1 MVDKM
6 VRRDNKSRIQRRAVM
21 RTALVLGLLAL
32 TFYVFAILR
41 HWP

>member
-1 MVDKM
+1 M
-6 VRRDNKSRIQRRAVM
+6 VRQDNKSKQRRAVM

-32 TFYVFAILR
+32 AFYAFAFLR